1 MSVESPLPHPVPVAL
16 RAIENGQGLK
26 GLHVANPFTGEYAV
40 MNSVTGYNGENLI
53 QIDAP
58 NGTSYWTETGEHVC
72 GYYPEGSNI
81 PENATDW
88 QKQQNNAFFNTIWS
102 GIR

>member
-1 MSVESPLPHPVPVAL
+1 MSAESPLPHPVPTAL

-26 GLHVANPFTGEYAV
+26 GLHVANPYTGEHAILT
-40 MNSVTGYNGENLI
+40 SVTGYNGEPLI

-72 GYYPEGSNI
+72 GYLPRG
-81 PENATDW
+81 TDIQESDSEW
-88 QKQQNNAFFNTIWS
+88 EKQQKNAFFNPIWS
-102 GIR
+102 GVK

>member
-1 MSVESPLPHPVPVAL
+1 MSAESPLPYPVPVAL

-26 GLHVANPFTGEYAV
+26 GLHVANPFTGEHAI
-40 MNSVTGYNGENLI
+40 MTSVIGYNGENLI

-72 GYYPEGSNI
+72 GYYPEGTKPIDSSNW
-81 PENATDW
+81 ES
-88 QKQQNNAFFNTIWS
+88 QQNNAFFNPIWS
-102 GIR
+102 GVR